1 MEIKG
6 KILAIEQVKV
16 ISDKFS
22 IQEFVIETQGQ
33 YPKKLALQAI
43 NKCQYDLVRMGIG
56 SSGTFT
62 FDAESK
68 EFNGKWYTNL
78 RCNAIKED

>member
-6 KILAIEQVKV
+6 KIINIHQVKK
-16 ISDKFS
+16 ISEKFS
-22 IQEFVIETQGQ
+22 VQEFLIETQGQ
-33 YPKKLALQAI
+33 YPKKVALQAI
-43 NKCQYDLVRMGIG
+43 NRCQFDLVRMGIG
-56 SSGTFT
+56 ASGSFT